1 MVTKNKILIFLSTI
15 VSLAISVFIYGVI
28 TLGIIY
34 GKTYNDSYLM
44 YVGEVLLLV
53 MVLQV
58 IVCLR
63 AILLQLKH
71 TDIQPLRAIL
81 YGINGWIGY
90 RFFLGE

>member
-1 MVTKNKILIFLSTI
+1 
-15 VSLAISVFIYGVI
+15 
-28 TLGIIY
+28 
-34 GKTYNDSYLM
+34 M